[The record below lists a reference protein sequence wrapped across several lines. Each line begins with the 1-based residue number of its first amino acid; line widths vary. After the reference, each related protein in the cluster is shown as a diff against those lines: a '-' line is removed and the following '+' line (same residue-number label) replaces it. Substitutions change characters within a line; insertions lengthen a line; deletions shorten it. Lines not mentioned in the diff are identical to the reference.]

1 VRSRADTI
9 IALRCAVFLN
19 LAARVGLTGTPDLDV
34 LIEDQAASAGIAGD
48 GYSPVTVR
56 RSLTGRMR
64 EIDADP
70 EGGET
75 AVDETDRVQGQGN

>member
-1 VRSRADTI
+1 MRSRADTI

-48 GYSPVTVR
+48 GQAVADRQDARDR
-56 RSLTGRMR
+56 RR
-64 EIDADP
+64 P
-70 EGGET
+70 
-75 AVDETDRVQGQGN
+75 